1 MLQDFE
7 RLLKKSKIIYLE
19 EIFPVILDNHEL
31 WMINLSPRKEI
42 YGASIRM
49 GTSWDQRL
57 LHFAHKFSS
66 FFHKHIPIWFSQ
78 TGIISPFH
86 GWENGNS
93 EGAKLTQPLV
103 LVFGPDPL
111 HSTWYMTHH
120 PWSPGFKWTH
130 IYLQSQEWMLKI
142 SFRELHSKQ

>member
-49 GTSWDQRL
+49 GTS
-57 LHFAHKFSS
+57 
-66 FFHKHIPIWFSQ
+66 
-78 TGIISPFH
+78 
-86 GWENGNS
+86 
-93 EGAKLTQPLV
+93 
-103 LVFGPDPL
+103 
-111 HSTWYMTHH
+111 
-120 PWSPGFKWTH
+120 
-130 IYLQSQEWMLKI
+130 
-142 SFRELHSKQ
+142 